1 MVSRLNSYLI
11 FYSIDFSMSTSSSV
25 SLTSIDAESCFV
37 ADGDD
42 KIFGIPK
49 YDLSHL
55 DNLTVDEY
63 LEAVSSNPC
72 CHSVFC

>member
-1 MVSRLNSYLI
+1 
-11 FYSIDFSMSTSSSV
+11 MSTSSSV
-25 SLTSIDAESCFV
+25 SLTSIDAESSFV

-72 CHSVFC
+72 CH